1 MVIALSLLDEMENNS
16 PNLTDTSNSES
27 SEVSQMMKISDRQD
41 EFCCK
46 ILEDDFG
53 WTSAGFIHILYRF
66 IQPRLRVTPMTVKL
80 EALLDCCLR
89 AMLMILTCPK

>member
-27 SEVSQMMKISDRQD
+27 SDVSQMMKISDRQD

-53 WTSAGFIHILYRF
+53 WTFAGF
-66 IQPRLRVTPMTVKL
+66 MS
-80 EALLDCCLR
+80 CLGSYC
-89 AMLMILTCPK
+89 L

>member
-53 WTSAGFIHILYRF
+53 WTSAGF
-66 IQPRLRVTPMTVKL
+66 MS
-80 EALLDCCLR
+80 CLGSYC
-89 AMLMILTCPK
+89 I